1 MTCALQVAGRRHGDL
16 PRAGR
21 QVRVSHQH
29 GFSLLEVIA
38 AILLLA
44 ITFAALMQVAG
55 GAIGLTRRA
64 AAHDEAAMWARSKLD
79 SAFVLDAPKPGVTQ
93 GRFDKDYR
101 WRLQVTPWTGAGVS
115 QGGMMR
121 LYRLDL
127 DVMWGTSSH
136 PNRAQFSTLRAAMVA
151 PGAPTS

>member
-1 MTCALQVAGRRHGDL
+1 MGRRL
-16 PRAGR
+16 FPSPESR
-21 QVRVSHQH
+21 HQS

-44 ITFAALMQVAG
+44 VTFAALMQVAG

-79 SAFVLDAPKPGVTQ
+79 SSFVLDAPKAGVTE
-93 GRFDKDYR
+93 GRFDKNYR
-101 WRLQVTPWTGAGVS
+101 WRLQVTPWTAAGVS
-115 QGGMMR
+115 PGGMMR

-127 DVMWGTSSH
+127 EVLWGTASH
-136 PNRAQFSTLRAAMVA
+136 PDRAHFSTLRAAVVA
-151 PGAPTS
+151 PGAASS

>member
-1 MTCALQVAGRRHGDL
+1 MTAMLQATGWRHDDSPWAGRRL
-16 PRAGR
+16 RARR
-21 QVRVSHQH
+21 QG

-79 SAFVLDAPKPGVTQ
+79 SAFVLDAPKPGVTA

-101 WRLQVTPWTGAGVS
+101 WRLQVTPWTAAGVS

-127 DVMWGTSSH
+127 EVMWGTASH
-136 PNRAQFSTLRAAMVA
+136 PNRARFTTLRAAVVT
-151 PGAPTS
+151 PGTSS

>member
-1 MTCALQVAGRRHGDL
+1 MGRRFFPSPA
-16 PRAGR
+16 PR
-21 QVRVSHQH
+21 HQR

-64 AAHDEAAMWARSKLD
+64 AARDEAAMWARSKLD
-79 SAFVLDAPKPGVTQ
+79 SAFVLDAPKAGVTE

-101 WRLQVTPWTGAGVS
+101 WRLQVTPWTAAGVS
-115 QGGMMR
+115 QGGMLR

-127 DVMWGTSSH
+127 EVLWGAASH
-136 PNRAQFSTLRAAMVA
+136 PDRAHFSTLRAAVVA
-151 PGAPTS
+151 PGASSS

>member
-1 MTCALQVAGRRHGDL
+1 MTSALQTAGRRHDDL
-16 PRAGR
+16 PWAGR
-21 QVRVSHQH
+21 RLRVRRQR

-44 ITFAALMQVAG
+44 VTFAALMQVAG

-64 AAHDEAAMWARSKLD
+64 ATHDEAAMWARSKLD
-79 SAFVLDAPKPGVTQ
+79 SAFVLDAPKPGVTE

-101 WRLQVTPWTGAGVS
+101 WRLQVTPWTAAGVS
-115 QGGMMR
+115 QGGMLR

-127 DVMWGTSSH
+127 EVLWGTTAH
-136 PNRAQFSTLRAAMVA
+136 PDRAHFSTLRAAVVA
-151 PGAPTS
+151 PGGASS